1 MKRRQI
7 LSTSVA
13 LAASALASSTA
24 LAQAD
29 KPLRVIVGF
38 PAGVSIDV
46 VVRLLSDKLKDE
58 LKRPVI
64 VDNRPGADGRLAAE
78 VLKTSAPDGNTVM
91 VTPIVVPVLAPMVFN
106 TLSYNPTTDFT
117 PVVRI
122 CDFSFGL
129 AVSADAP
136 VKNLAEYSAW
146 IKANPKNANFGSP
159 AAGSLPHF
167 FGEMI
172 GSALAVDMVH
182 VPFNGGAALQT
193 AVLGNHVPAG
203 IDVVFEWLQNAKA
216 KKVTMLA
223 TSGATRSKVLPDVPT
238 FKEQGYAD
246 IVGQGWFAMYA
257 PAKTSTASVDEIN
270 KAVNKVLAM
279 PEVREKFASLGLDVG
294 GGTAAD
300 LQKTMVDDTKRWAP
314 IVKKTGVTPFSRTPY
329 FATIGCAIAP

>member
-7 LSTSVA
+7 LSTVVA
-13 LAASALASSTA
+13 FTASTLIGSTVF
-24 LAQAD
+24 AQTD

-38 PAGVSIDV
+38 PGGVSIDV
-46 VVRLLSDKLKDE
+46 VVRILSDKLKDE

-64 VDNRPGADGRLAAE
+64 VDNRPGAGGRLAAE
-78 VLKTSAPDGNTVM
+78 VLKSSAPDGNTVM

-106 TLSYNPTTDFT
+106 KLSYNPTTDFV

-129 AVSADAP
+129 AVSADTP

-146 IKANPKNANFGSP
+146 IKTNPKNANFGSP

-172 GSALAVDMVH
+172 GSALAVDIVH
-182 VPFNGGAALQT
+182 VPFNGGSALQAAL
-193 AVLGNHVPAG
+193 LGNHVPAG

-223 TSGATRSKVLPDVPT
+223 TSGATRSKVMPDVPT
-238 FKEQGYAD
+238 FKEQGYPD

-257 PAKTSTASVDEIN
+257 PAKTPATAINDIN
-270 KAVNKVLAM
+270 KAVNNVLAM
-279 PEVREKFASLGLDVG
+279 PEVREKFAALGLEAG
-294 GGTAAD
+294 GGSAAD
-300 LQKTMVDDTKRWAP
+300 LQKTMIEDTKRWAP
-314 IVKKTGVTPFSRTPY
+314 VVKKTGFK
-329 FATIGCAIAP
+329 AD

>member
-7 LSTSVA
+7 LSTFVA
-13 LAASALASSTA
+13 LTASTLIGSTVF
-24 LAQAD
+24 AQTD

-38 PAGVSIDV
+38 PGGVSIDV
-46 VVRLLSDKLKDE
+46 VVRILSDKLKDE
-58 LKRPVI
+58 LNRPVI
-64 VDNRPGADGRLAAE
+64 VDNRPGAGGRLAAE
-78 VLKTSAPDGNTVM
+78 VLKSSAPDGNTVM
-91 VTPIVVPVLAPMVFN
+91 VTPIVVPVLAPMVFSK
-106 TLSYNPTTDFT
+106 LSYNTATDFA

-129 AVSADAP
+129 AVSADTP

-172 GSALAVDMVH
+172 GSALAVDIVH
-182 VPFNGGAALQT
+182 VPFNGGAALQ
-193 AVLGNHVPAG
+193 AALLGNHVPAG

-223 TSGATRSKVLPDVPT
+223 TSGVTRSKVMPDVPT
-238 FKEQGYAD
+238 FKEQGYPD

-257 PAKTSTASVDEIN
+257 PAKTPTTAINEIN

-279 PEVREKFASLGLDVG
+279 PEVREKFAALGLEAG
-294 GGTAAD
+294 GGSAAD
-300 LQKTMVDDTKRWAP
+300 LQKTMNEDTKRWAP
-314 IVKKTGVTPFSRTPY
+314 VVKKTGFK
-329 FATIGCAIAP
+329 AD

>member
-7 LSTSVA
+7 LSTAVA
-13 LAASALASSTA
+13 LTASTLIGSTVF
-24 LAQAD
+24 AQTD

-38 PAGVSIDV
+38 PGGVSIDV
-46 VVRLLSDKLKDE
+46 VTRILSDKLKDE

-64 VDNRPGADGRLAAE
+64 VDNRPGAGGRLAAE
-78 VLKTSAPDGNTVM
+78 VLKSSAPDGNTVM
-91 VTPIVVPVLAPMVFN
+91 VTPIVVPVLSPMVFN
-106 TLSYNPTTDFT
+106 KLSYNPSTDFV
-117 PVVRI
+117 PVVRV

-129 AVSADAP
+129 AVSADTP

-146 IKANPKNANFGSP
+146 IKTNPKNASFGSP

-172 GSALAVDMVH
+172 GGALTVDMVH
-182 VPFNGGAALQT
+182 VPFNGGSALQAAL
-193 AVLGNHVPAG
+193 LGNHVPAG

-223 TSGATRSKVLPDVPT
+223 TSGATRSKVMPDVPT
-238 FKEQGYAD
+238 FKEQGYPD

-257 PAKTSTASVDEIN
+257 PAKTPTTAINEIN

-279 PEVREKFASLGLDVG
+279 PEVREKFAALGLEAG
-294 GGTAAD
+294 GGSAAD
-300 LQKTMVDDTKRWAP
+300 LQKTMIEDAKRWAP
-314 IVKKTGVTPFSRTPY
+314 VVKKTGFK
-329 FATIGCAIAP
+329 AD